1 MSDVEPIAWFSQ
13 LDKSLVDI
21 AGGKGANL
29 GELVRTGF
37 PVPPGFVVTA
47 PAYLDAMD
55 AAGVRG
61 RLSDLAADCGIPGS
75 RTRPAELQALIRSAG
90 MPPALRAAIVEAYAA
105 LGDEPFVAVR
115 SSATA
120 EDTASTSFAGMNE
133 TYTNVRGPDRL
144 IARVIDCW
152 ASLFGPRV
160 CAYRAMRQI
169 ADEPAIAVVVQR
181 MVDAERSGVM
191 FTVDPASG
199 RAIASSSKD
208 RSASARSWSEGRS
221 NPTPT
226 LSTRRDRR

>member
-1 MSDVEPIAWFSQ
+1 MIEALTDERSVEVEMHEAGDPSVSDVGPIAWFSQ

-29 GELVRTGF
+29 GELVRSGF

-55 AAGVRG
+55 AAGIRG
-61 RLSDLAADCGIPGS
+61 RLSDLAADCGTPRS

-120 EDTASTSFAGMNE
+120 EDAASTSFAGMNE
-133 TYTNVRGPDRL
+133 TYTNVRGPDRVDRPRHRL
-144 IARVIDCW
+144 LGVALRPAGVRVPSNAGNRGRACDRGSRPAHGRCRT
-152 ASLFGPRV
+152 LGRDVHRRPR
-160 CAYRAMRQI
+160 
-169 ADEPAIAVVVQR
+169 
-181 MVDAERSGVM
+181 ERS
-191 FTVDPASG
+191 A
-199 RAIASSSKD
+199 
-208 RSASARSWSEGRS
+208 
-221 NPTPT
+221 
-226 LSTRRDRR
+226 